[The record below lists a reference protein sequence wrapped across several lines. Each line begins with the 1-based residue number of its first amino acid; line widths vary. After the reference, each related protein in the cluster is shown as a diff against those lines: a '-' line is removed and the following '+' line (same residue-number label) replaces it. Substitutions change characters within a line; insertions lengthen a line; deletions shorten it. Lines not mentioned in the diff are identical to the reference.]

1 MGQGAVH
8 TPGASPPAQ
17 GSCRHRVPRAG
28 ASLGTMLIFLSQ
40 PRCWGRWGGVCYV
53 GQQRACI
60 PQRSGAGEE
69 ARGCSWTRPPGRN
82 VLGDPRVARR
92 HPDRPRGQQAVGIRG
107 APYPGDPP
115 LSSLSGSCLRP
126 LLSQGLRQ
134 LPRHRPLDVC
144 TFLLVNVSRNQKL
157 RDAAL
162 RPRRPFC
169 SPQLEISIHAGWAHT
184 HTHTHPSSCLAAPQ
198 HPDSTGKLR
207 KLPELPG
214 QMAGTSPGRA
224 QGNRAP
230 CGSGAMPPPAARLA
244 RCPPARCQAK
254 FLAISR
260 LTPAARDAPASSCC
274 LPPAPH
280 TGREHPHVPMLH
292 GPIYN
297 PCVFGTYPH
306 GDPIGPFSEITCLP
320 PHAVPACSS
329 THG

>member
-1 MGQGAVH
+1 MWVSSGR
-8 TPGASPPAQ
+8 ASP
-17 GSCRHRVPRAG
+17 
-28 ASLGTMLIFLSQ
+28 
-40 PRCWGRWGGVCYV
+40 
-53 GQQRACI
+53 
-60 PQRSGAGEE
+60 
-69 ARGCSWTRPPGRN
+69 N
-82 VLGDPRVARR
+82 VLGLGRRRGAAAGPVPPAGMCLVTPGWRGDTRTGQGDSKRSGFEEPRTRGTLLCHPSRGPAFARCF
-92 HPDRPRGQQAVGIRG
+92 PRGC
-107 APYPGDPP
+107 
-115 LSSLSGSCLRP
+115 GSCLATDLWMFAHSC
-126 LLSQGLRQ
+126 LLMCLGTKSCGMQHCGPAARSA
-134 LPRHRPLDVC
+134 LPGWKSASTP
-144 TFLLVNVSRNQKL
+144 
-157 RDAAL
+157 
-162 RPRRPFC
+162 
-169 SPQLEISIHAGWAHT
+169 AGRART

-230 CGSGAMPPPAARLA
+230 CGSGAMPPLAARLA

-292 GPIYN
+292 GPICN
-297 PCVFGTYPH
+297 PCLFGTYPH
-306 GDPIGPFSEITCLP
+306 GDPIRPFSEITCLP

>member
-169 SPQLEISIHAGWAHT
+169 SPQLEISIHASWAHT
-184 HTHTHPSSCLAAPQ
+184 HTHTHTPAAASPHPSIPTAQESSESCR
-198 HPDSTGKLR
+198 S
-207 KLPELPG
+207 
-214 QMAGTSPGRA
+214 SPGRW
-224 QGNRAP
+224 QAP
-230 CGSGAMPPPAARLA
+230 LPAVHRETEHHVGAEPCLPRPPGWHAAHQHAARPNSW
-244 RCPPARCQAK
+244 R
-254 FLAISR
+254 FL
-260 LTPAARDAPASSCC
+260 
-274 LPPAPH
+274 
-280 TGREHPHVPMLH
+280 G
-292 GPIYN
+292 
-297 PCVFGTYPH
+297 
-306 GDPIGPFSEITCLP
+306 
-320 PHAVPACSS
+320 
-329 THG
+329 